1 MSDDAPEDTP
11 NDEPTGDEGT
21 TDAEDPLGGTEN
33 VKVDAVEEGDMAPR
47 EVERVF
53 SLLEEATAEDALE
66 GRQLRRLLSVL
77 ENAVA
82 SPSETNP
89 ETFAEL
95 VSILEE
101 TIVAPDDL
109 DDVDVDGLLS
119 VLEEAVAGTTTADS
133 ESLEELFD
141 VVGEGLADP
150 TAIEPED
157 VERFRAG
164 LEDAIVDLTDPTSG
178 GIGGLFPIPG
188 MAGAPSEDIAETDDT
203 YDMFR
208 IARIGAAM
216 TQRATGYSVE
226 SGVRTGTRMAYAA
239 ANAESPA
246 RLLTESRAIALDE
259 LQRAGVDIGDEQ
271 ADWLEAHEDD
281 LIDSR
286 PITSETLRERGDRL
300 LSKSAEVGRDE
311 TIHPAFPSVL
321 EQLAADE
328 ARILRLLA
336 EDGTQATM
344 NVRDKKLIPFKSTL
358 IAENLTM
365 IGSDAGCRYPDR
377 TPVYLKNLER
387 LGLIDF
393 SEEPIEDLKQ
403 YQVLEAQSHIEAA
416 REAADRPKAVYGSV
430 TLSAFGVDFC
440 ETCLPVSVNVE
451 RRERTFREET

>member
-1 MSDDAPEDTP
+1 MSDDSSPTD
-11 NDEPTGDEGT
+11 DENPIDPSGDI
-21 TDAEDPLGGTEN
+21 D
-33 VKVDAVEEGDMAPR
+33 VDAVEEGDMAPR

-53 SLLEEATAEDALE
+53 SLLEEATAEDALD
-66 GRQLRRLLSVL
+66 GRQLQRLLSVL
-77 ENAVA
+77 ENSVA

-101 TIVAPDDL
+101 TIIAPENL
-109 DDVDVDGLLS
+109 DEVDVDGLLS
-119 VLEEAVAGTTTADS
+119 VLEEAVAGATTADS

-141 VVGEGLADP
+141 VVGEGLTDP

-164 LEDAIVDLTDPTSG
+164 IEDALIDITDSASG

-188 MAGAPSEDIAETDDT
+188 MAGPPPEDAAEADDN

-226 SGVRTGTRMAYAA
+226 SGIRTGTRMAYAA
-239 ANAESPA
+239 ANSESPA
-246 RLLTESRAIALDE
+246 RLITESRAIALDE

-271 ADWLEAHEDD
+271 ADWLEEHEDD
-281 LIDSR
+281 IIDSR
-286 PITSETLRERGDRL
+286 PVTAETLRERGERL

-311 TIHPAFPSVL
+311 TIHPAFPSIL

-336 EDGTQATM
+336 EEGTQATM
-344 NVRDKKLIPFKSTL
+344 DIRDKKLLPFKSTL
-358 IAENLTM
+358 VAEKLTM
-365 IGSDAGCRYPDR
+365 IGSDAGCRYSER
-377 TPVYLKNLER
+377 TPIYLKNLER

-393 SEEPIEDLKQ
+393 SEEPIDDLKQ

-416 REAADRPKAVYGSV
+416 REAADRPKTVYGSV
-430 TLSAFGVDFC
+430 ALSELGIDFC
-440 ETCLPVSVNVE
+440 ETCLPVSVE
-451 RRERTFREET
+451 AERTASRFRKES